1 MSKLKFCLA
10 GEYPAETTKIGG
22 GVLHVMYLLGEA
34 FAKRNDID
42 FHIIASSKGI
52 RGVRVVERPG
62 ATVHYVEER
71 NNSIVPSLL
80 TQPAKISP
88 VMRDLKPDII
98 NSHHDITTAAAYM
111 AECKVVH
118 TVHGITREEVK
129 FLRGRS
135 KIAALLQARLQQ
147 KSIMQADAVTS
158 VAKYGLDANA
168 NWIDSPTAVINVP
181 VEDIF
186 WSVPDMRPNKGIMF
200 VGSIGERK
208 NLLAL
213 IKAMPIV
220 LQKHPDSV
228 LHVCGGIANTGYK
241 QKLDQISSKD
251 DTSHAI
257 KYLGIVDRHRLVQ
270 LLEKS
275 AALVL
280 PSYQETS
287 PGVICQAMAAGR
299 VPVAAPVGGV
309 PEMIEDGETGFLVDS
324 EDFEKLAQRLIELFD
339 DPDRAAKM
347 GAAARAV
354 ALTRYKADDVADQIL
369 NFCSS
374 ILGRQ

>member
-1 MSKLKFCLA
+1 
-10 GEYPAETTKIGG
+10 
-22 GVLHVMYLLGEA
+22 MYLLGEA

-42 FHIIASSKGI
+42 FHIIASSKGV

-62 ATVHYVEER
+62 ATVHYIEER
-71 NNSIVPSLL
+71 NSSIVPSLL

-88 VMRDLKPDII
+88 VMRDIKPDII
-98 NSHHDITTAAAYM
+98 NSHHDITTAAAYL

-135 KIAALLQARLQQ
+135 KIAALLHAQLQQ

-200 VGSIGERK
+200 VGSVGERK

-228 LHVCGGIANTGYK
+228 LYVCGGIANTGYK
-241 QKLDQISSKD
+241 QKLDQISAKD
-251 DTSHAI
+251 DTSNAI
-257 KYLGIVDRHRLVQ
+257 KYLGVVDRHKLVQ

-275 AALVL
+275 ASLVL

-324 EDFEKLAQRLIELFD
+324 EDFEELAQRLIELFN
-339 DPDRAAKM
+339 DPVRAAKM

-369 NFCSS
+369 KFCSS